1 MLSDEL
7 GICYENNISRKV
19 TFLFVFFF
27 IFKLKGERR
36 KYSLIKEEGSALNN

>member
-19 TFLFVFFF
+19 TFLLFFF

-36 KYSLIKEEGSALNN
+36 KYLLIKEEGSALNN